1 MVMNELLV
9 KVFKKAKNRIKSAK
23 TKLNYAYF
31 VLLTLQY
38 LRYLL

>member
-23 TKLNYAYF
+23 THLNYAYF